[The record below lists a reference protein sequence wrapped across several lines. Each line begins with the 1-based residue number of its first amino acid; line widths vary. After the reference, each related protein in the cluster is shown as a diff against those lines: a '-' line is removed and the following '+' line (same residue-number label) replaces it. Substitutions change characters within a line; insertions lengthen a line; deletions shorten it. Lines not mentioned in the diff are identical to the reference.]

1 MSNPVLRAITNPLG
15 DPALDVFLHW
25 CDLKGVRP
33 IPISPAAIAGFVVE
47 SQVLGIDKIAATV
60 SAISQAYAS
69 RGLADPTAGGPVAAA
84 LNRIAPID
92 PPRSWPKEEK
102 QRFASL
108 PHDLQKYVAYH
119 EERREKE
126 IRRAQNEAAV
136 ARNEL
141 KKLQPKEVK
150 DDGIQQDTAA

>member
-47 SQVLGIDKIAATV
+47 SQPLGIDKIAA
-60 SAISQAYAS
+60 SLAAISQAYAS

-84 LNRIAPID
+84 INRIAPVT
-92 PPRSWPKEEK
+92 PPRSWKADAKEAFK
-102 QRFASL
+102 TFS
-108 PHDLQKYVAYH
+108 HDLQVYLADH
-119 EERREKE
+119 ETQRENTLRK
-126 IRRAQNEAAV
+126 AQNEAAT

-150 DDGIQQDTAA
+150 DGIQQDAAA